1 MIIGLVVGNVV
12 STIKHSLYRGKKLL
26 LVQPYGSSQK
36 PKGNTVVA
44 IDTVGAGIG
53 EMVLVAAEGRAASE
67 ILDVAR
73 GPVRSIIVGIID
85 TIQTD
90 EEQ

>member
-36 PKGNTVVA
+36 PKGNTMVA
-44 IDTVGAGIG
+44 VDTVGAGIG

>member
-12 STIKHSLYRGKKLL
+12 STIKHSLYRGKKIL

-36 PKGNTVVA
+36 PKGNTMVA
-44 IDTVGAGIG
+44 VDTVGAGIG

-67 ILDVAR
+67 ILDVPR
-73 GPVRSIIVGIID
+73 GPVRSIIVGIIGA
-85 TIQTD
+85 IQTD
-90 EEQ
+90 EEH

>member
-12 STIKHSLYRGKKLL
+12 STIKHSLYRGKKIL

-36 PKGNTVVA
+36 PKGNTMVA
-44 IDTVGAGIG
+44 VDTVGAGIG